1 MNYRSLI
8 EELARL
14 TQENQKGVTA
24 LFEAEVKLAH
34 AEADLDKIE
43 QMAFLKAQ
51 GTVADRTAIARLE
64 ASESRLQRDLRRA
77 EMNRIKQKVRAIEQA
92 QLALSVQAKLMQ
104 AEERV

>member
-1 MNYRSLI
+1 
-8 EELARL
+8 
-14 TQENQKGVTA
+14 VTA

-77 EMNRIKQKVRAIEQA
+77 EFNRIQKVKAIEQA